1 MAKLILIRG
10 IPGTGKST
18 LARNMQELIPGSMH
32 FEADMFFMV
41 NGEYQ
46 YNRDKTSDAHEWCMT
61 RTEQSLKMGH
71 TVIVSNTFVNIK
83 TLKPYFAIAKKFGLV
98 PTVIIA
104 NGSFQNEHSVPADV
118 LARMKSQF
126 QIDTSE
132 LFS

>member
-1 MAKLILIRG
+1 MTKLILIRG

-18 LARNMQELIPGSMH
+18 LARFMQGLIPGSMH

-41 NGEYQ
+41 NGEYR
-46 YNRDKTSDAHEWCMT
+46 YDRDKISDAHEWCMT
-61 RTEQSLKMGH
+61 RTEQSLKMEH
-71 TVIVSNTFVNIK
+71 TVIVSNTFVNVK
-83 TLKPYFAIAKKFGLV
+83 TLKPYFAIAKKFGIV

-104 NGSFQNEHSVPADV
+104 NGSFQNEHNVPVDV

-126 QIDTSE
+126 QLDTSE